1 MTLVFLAYFLRR
13 FSSASSL

>member
-1 MTLVFLAYFLRR
+1 MTLVFLASFLRR